1 MKPTL
6 NRFFRI
12 FATVVACVYAMGAI
26 ASLHV
31 AAAAQSGMLMP
42 STAKEVPDVGYVD
55 GEGSRFTLA
64 EHKGKVVVLHFWAK
78 WCPPCVEELPQ
89 MQQALTEFGAGGDL
103 VVLPLSLDRTPET
116 VKAFYAANDITLP
129 LLLDDKGAAMR
140 ALEIRGL
147 PSTVIIDREGREI
160 ARRAGVVDW
169 ESEAVKGVIQNAL
182 AK

>member
-12 FATVVACVYAMGAI
+12 FATVVACVYATGA
-26 ASLHV
+26 V
-31 AAAAQSGMLMP
+31 AAQSGMLMP
-42 STAKEVPDVGYVD
+42 SAPKEVPQVGYADAD
-55 GEGSRFTLA
+55 GKTHTLA

-78 WCPPCVEELPQ
+78 WCPPCVEELPE
-89 MQQALTEFGAGGDL
+89 MQQALAEWGFGDDL
-103 VVLPLSLDRTPET
+103 VVLPLSLDRVPET
-116 VKAFYAANDITLP
+116 VKGFYAGNDITLP
-129 LLLDDKGAAMR
+129 MVFDEKGTAMR

-147 PSTVIIDREGREI
+147 PSTVVLDREGREV

-169 ESEAVKGVIQNAL
+169 KSEAVKGVIEDAL